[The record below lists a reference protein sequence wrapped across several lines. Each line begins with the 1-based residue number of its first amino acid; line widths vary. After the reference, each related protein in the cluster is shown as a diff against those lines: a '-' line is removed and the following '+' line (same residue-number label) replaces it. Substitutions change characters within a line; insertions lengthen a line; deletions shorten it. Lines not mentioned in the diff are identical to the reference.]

1 MAPPRKRVTG
11 DRKKNVNDSTTNKS
25 TKTSSKS
32 SESSNSSIIKWIAF
46 ASIILILV
54 SLVAIYLFG
63 KNQEDTNL
71 NQNSRQTFK
80 TETGSPEKTKKKT
93 KKTKPSDSNEAIT
106 NSYDKSIVKELDKAQ
121 SILDKSNIADALQ
134 KFEALT
140 KKYPKS
146 PRAMYGKA
154 QSLDKLSELRQ
165 SNDILQQS
173 IEAYGKTADMLN
185 CPMELKHRA
194 VRRQADRLSFLGR
207 SSQAANALR
216 SLLNEFPGDIK
227 VMNELGVQ
235 YLMTGKNRDAENIYK
250 QVINMD
256 PRNGF
261 AQSHLGFILKTDH
274 LRYIEAIPLLRNGIS
289 SGEAGADDGR
299 FYFHLGD
306 AFTRIG
312 RPDEA
317 YRVYEE
323 AAGKGIFMSALQRSL
338 YNADTPLTAQPW
350 WTPEETG
357 YERAIRK
364 LEANWEVIKDEGISL
379 LDQKS
384 GGFIPEEENLREQG
398 DWKQFTLYQ
407 RGRKNAAACQK
418 TPQTCAIID
427 TIKDAT
433 SCKRGQIKYS
443 VMLPGTHVWPHTG
456 PTNCRLRLHLG
467 LVIPKNVA
475 IRVGRET
482 RTWEEGK
489 ALIIDDS
496 FDHEVWHNG
505 STFRLILI
513 VDFWHPDL
521 TPQQRASLSPI

>member
-11 DRKKNVNDSTTNKS
+11 DRKKNVNNSTTNET
-25 TKTSSKS
+25 TKTSSES
-32 SESSNSSIIKWIAF
+32 SESSNFATVKWIAF
-46 ASIILILV
+46 VSIIFVLV
-54 SLVAIYLFG
+54 LLVAVYIFRT
-63 KNQEDTNL
+63 NQGDSNL
-71 NQNSRQTFK
+71 NQNSRQIFETEKGSFEK
-80 TETGSPEKTKKKT
+80 TEKKN
-93 KKTKPSDSNEAIT
+93 KKTKPSDSKAAIT
-106 NSYDKSIVKELDKAQ
+106 NSYDKSITKELDKAQ
-121 SILDKSNIADALQ
+121 SILDKDQIADALQ
-134 KFEALT
+134 RFEALT

-154 QSLDKLSELRQ
+154 QSLDKLAEQRQ
-165 SNDILQQS
+165 SNNILQES
-173 IEAYGKTADMLN
+173 IETYGKAADAPN
-185 CPMELKHRA
+185 CPTELKRRA
-194 VRRQADRLSFLGR
+194 VRRQAERLSFLGR
-207 SSQAANALR
+207 SGQAANVLR
-216 SLLNEFPGDIK
+216 RLLNELPGDIE

-235 YLMTGKNRDAENIYK
+235 YLMTGKNRDAENIYN

-289 SGEAGADDGR
+289 SGDAGADDGR

-312 RPDEA
+312 KPDEA
-317 YRVYEE
+317 YKVYEE
-323 AAGKGIFMSALQRSL
+323 AAGKGIFLSALQRSL
-338 YNADTPLTAQPW
+338 YNADTPLTARPW

-379 LDQKS
+379 LDKKS

-467 LVIPKNVA
+467 LVIPNNVA

-521 TPQQRASLSPI
+521 TPRQRNSLSPI

>member
-1 MAPPRKRVTG
+1 MIEQ
-11 DRKKNVNDSTTNKS
+11 DRISPYSISTISSRQDVNNSTTNET
-25 TKTSSKS
+25 TKTS
-32 SESSNSSIIKWIAF
+32 SESSNFSTVKWIAF
-46 ASIILILV
+46 VSIIFVLV
-54 SLVAIYLFG
+54 LLVAVYIFRT
-63 KNQEDTNL
+63 NQGDSNL
-71 NQNSRQTFK
+71 NQNSRQIFETEKGSFEK
-80 TETGSPEKTKKKT
+80 TEKKN
-93 KKTKPSDSNEAIT
+93 KKTKPSDSKAAIT
-106 NSYDKSIVKELDKAQ
+106 NSYDKSITKELDKAQ
-121 SILDKSNIADALQ
+121 SILDKDQIADALQ
-134 KFEALT
+134 RFEALT

-154 QSLDKLSELRQ
+154 QSLDKLAEQRQ
-165 SNDILQQS
+165 SNNILLES
-173 IEAYGKTADMLN
+173 IETYRKAADTPN
-185 CPMELKHRA
+185 CPTELKRRA
-194 VRRQADRLSFLGR
+194 VRRQAERLSFLGR
-207 SSQAANALR
+207 SGQAANVLR
-216 SLLNEFPGDIK
+216 RLLDELPGDIE

-235 YLMTGKNRDAENIYK
+235 YLMTGKNRDAENIYN
-250 QVINMD
+250 Q
-256 PRNGF
+256 
-261 AQSHLGFILKTDH
+261 
-274 LRYIEAIPLLRNGIS
+274 
-289 SGEAGADDGR
+289 
-299 FYFHLGD
+299 
-306 AFTRIG
+306 
-312 RPDEA
+312 A
-317 YRVYEE
+317 YKVYEE
-323 AAGKGIFMSALQRSL
+323 AAGKGIFLSALQRSL
-338 YNADTPLTAQPW
+338 YNADTPLTARPW

-379 LDQKS
+379 LDKKS

-467 LVIPKNVA
+467 LVIPNNVA

-521 TPQQRASLSPI
+521 TPRQRNSLSPI